1 MKKRNWTPEE
11 RAAFA
16 ARKARGD
23 VVEQKLRER
32 ATRGLEIRPDQ
43 YEDYF
48 AKLEARV
55 SRRLGAGLPG

>member
-1 MKKRNWTPEE
+1 MKKRKWSPEE

-23 VVEQKLRER
+23 FVERKLRER
-32 ATRGLEIRPDQ
+32 ATRGLDIRPDQ

-55 SRRLGAGLPG
+55 SSRLGVRLPD